1 MLFIAPDI
9 VTLKAWVILP
19 VLRENA
25 CWRRSMERSEIT
37 GIRARCG
44 FLCSDC
50 RSYKENI
57 HSDADRERLSVVFE
71 KIYGYT
77 IAPGNVN
84 CDGCIE
90 PDQNSPRRL
99 GTECCPIRDCV
110 LEKGIVHCGRCDI
123 FPCDLMER
131 HLATVETVVTRAR
144 KILTPEEYG
153 DFVEPYL
160 IRGFL
165 EGR

>member
-1 MLFIAPDI
+1 MLFIAPAI
-9 VTLKAWVILP
+9 GAVKTGVVLP
-19 VLRENA
+19 VRKENA
-25 CWRRSMERSEIT
+25 CWKRIMERSEIA

-50 RSYKENI
+50 RAYKENI

-90 PDQNSPRRL
+90 PDQNSPQFIDVRYSK
-99 GTECCPIRDCV
+99 D
-110 LEKGIVHCGRCDI
+110 
-123 FPCDLMER
+123 
-131 HLATVETVVTRAR
+131 
-144 KILTPEEYG
+144 
-153 DFVEPYL
+153 
-160 IRGFL
+160 
-165 EGR
+165 